1 VKKTTFHFT
10 SASTDCYFGARFSQ
24 LKKLTDPKKTV
35 LVTDQH
41 VYKAHLQLFKGWN
54 CIVLRAGED
63 YKLQTTVD
71 ALLGQLIALGVDRH
85 YTLVGVGGGVVTDLT
100 GYAASIY
107 MRGIRCG
114 FVPTSLLAMVD
125 ASLGGKNGVDIGVY
139 KNLAGTIRQPAFLL
153 FDISLLS
160 TLPLKEWR
168 NGFAE
173 IIKHASLFDQKLF
186 KELEKNSLDTYR
198 ENSVLLQRL
207 IKKNVFIKL
216 KLVVNDEYE
225 SGERRLLNF
234 GHTLGHALEKQYE
247 LSHGEAISIGMT
259 VAAALSEKLCH
270 FTHKDALVSLLCQ
283 YGLPTY
289 AAFNTRKVL
298 KVLALDKK
306 KSGAAVQYVLLKE
319 IARPVQERISFIK
332 LEKLITSLS

>member
-1 VKKTTFHFT
+1 VKKTTFHFS

-35 LVTDQH
+35 LITDQH
-41 VYKAHLQLFKGWN
+41 VYKAHLPLFKGWN

-63 YKLQTTVD
+63 YKVQATVD
-71 ALLGQLIALGVDRH
+71 ALLEQLIAMGVDRH
-85 YTLVGVGGGVVTDLT
+85 FTLVGVGGGVVTDLT
-100 GYAASIY
+100 GYAAAIY
-107 MRGIRCG
+107 MRGVRCG

-125 ASLGGKNGVDIGVY
+125 ASLGGKNGVDIGLY
-139 KNLAGTIRQPAFLL
+139 KNLAGTIRQPSFLL
-153 FDISLLS
+153 FDVSLLS

-186 KELEKNSLDTYR
+186 KELYNNDLSTYR
-198 ENSVLLQRL
+198 ENSDLLQTL
-207 IKKNVFIKL
+207 IKKNVLMKL
-216 KLVVNDEYE
+216 KLVVKDEFE

-259 VAAALSEKLCH
+259 VAAEFSEKLCQ
-270 FTHKDALVSLLCQ
+270 FSHKDRLVSLIRQ

-289 AAFNTRKVL
+289 ASFNAKKVFKVL
-298 KVLALDKK
+298 TMDKK
-306 KSGAAVQYVLLKE
+306 KSGAAVQYILLKD
-319 IARPVQERISFIK
+319 IARPVQERISFNK

>member
-1 VKKTTFHFT
+1 VKKITFHF
-10 SASTDCYFGARFSQ
+10 SKVSTDCYFGARFSQ

-35 LVTDQH
+35 LVTDEH
-41 VYKAHLQLFKGWN
+41 VYKAHAPLFKRWN

-63 YKLQTTVD
+63 YKVQATVD
-71 ALLGQLIALGVDRH
+71 ALLEQLILMGVDRQF
-85 YTLVGVGGGVVTDLT
+85 TLVGVGGGVVTDLT

-125 ASLGGKNGVDIGVY
+125 ASLGGKNGVDIGLY
-139 KNLAGTIRQPAFLL
+139 KNLAGTIRQPSFLL
-153 FDISLLS
+153 FDVDLLS
-160 TLPLKEWR
+160 SLPLKEWR

-173 IIKHASLFDQKLF
+173 IIKHASLFDRKLF
-186 KELEKNSLDTYR
+186 KELGKNDLVTYR
-198 ENSVLLQRL
+198 KNSVLLQAL
-207 IKKNVFIKL
+207 IKKNVLIKL
-216 KLVVNDEYE
+216 KLVVKDEFE

-247 LSHGEAISIGMT
+247 ISHGEAISIGMT
-259 VAAALSEKLCH
+259 VAAQLSEQLCG
-270 FTHKDALVSLLCQ
+270 FSQRELLVSLLHN

-289 AAFNTRKVL
+289 ASYNAKKVL
-298 KVLALDKK
+298 KVLAMDKK
-306 KSGAAVQYVLLKE
+306 KSGNAVHYILLKD
-319 IARPVQERISFIK
+319 IARPVQERISFNK

>member
-1 VKKTTFHFT
+1 MKKTSFHFST
-10 SASTDCYFGARFSQ
+10 ASTDCYFGAQFSQ
-24 LKKLTDPKKTV
+24 LKKLTDPQKTV
-35 LVTDQH
+35 LITDQH
-41 VYKAHLQLFKGWN
+41 VHKAHTHLFKGWN

-63 YKLQTTVD
+63 YKVQATVD
-71 ALLGQLIALGVDRH
+71 AVLEQLISMGVDRH
-85 YTLVGVGGGVVTDLT
+85 FTLVGVGGGVVTDLT

-153 FDISLLS
+153 FDVSILS
-160 TLPLKEWR
+160 TLPLKEWK

-173 IIKHASLFDQKLF
+173 IIKHASLFDKKLF
-186 KELEKNSLDTYR
+186 KELEKNNLATYR
-198 ENSVLLQRL
+198 GNTALLQSL
-207 IKKNVFIKL
+207 IKKNVLIKL
-216 KLVVNDEYE
+216 KLVIKDEFE
-225 SGERRLLNF
+225 AGERRLLNF

-259 VAAALSEKLCH
+259 VAAQLSEKLCH
-270 FTHKDALVSLLCQ
+270 FPHKEALVSLLHK

-298 KVLALDKK
+298 KVLSMDKK
-306 KSGAAVQYVLLKE
+306 KAGDAVKYILLKE
-319 IARPVQERISFIK
+319 IARPVQERISFVK